1 MALIIFYLVRIM
13 FIVNILGFIFVNL
26 LYINRLVSGERSLK
40 DMLKKHVLSYFFVLL
55 ILSSRGRN
63 IIAP

>member
-1 MALIIFYLVRIM
+1 MTLIIFYLVRTM
-13 FIVNILGFIFVNL
+13 FIVNILGFIFVNI
-26 LYINRLVSGERSLK
+26 LYLNRVISGERSFL

-63 IIAP
+63 ILLP